1 MITVTM
7 VVENVFCE
15 KFTYYGGVLGLLQ
28 YEEKRGTV
36 ISGKSF
42 HKRHENTN
50 QKFIP
55 KGMNGTKIVST
66 KFYSKRH
73 NFLGIIDEAIV
84 LDDRIV
90 LIERKFSNQ
99 SKIYD
104 TIKVQLGLLAILL
117 EENLQK
123 PVNEAHVI
131 FHKDKREETVVPIS
145 GPMKEF
151 AIEMLH
157 RTRRTIDSGIM
168 PDSYFDN
175 RCLNCCY
182 RKICPVGSLNAN

>member
-15 KFTYYGGVLGLLQ
+15 KFTYYGGVLGLSQ

-36 ISGKSF
+36 ISGKTF
-42 HKRHENTN
+42 HKKHEGIN

-55 KGMNGTKIVST
+55 KRMKGMKIVST

-73 NFLGIIDEAIV
+73 DFLGVIDEAIV
-84 LDDRIV
+84 LDDQIV

-99 SKIYD
+99 PKIYD
-104 TIKVQLGLLAILL
+104 TIKAQLGLLAILL

-131 FHKDKREETVVPIS
+131 FHKDKREEIVVPIS
-145 GPMKEF
+145 DSIKEF

-157 RTRRTIDSGIM
+157 RTRRIMDSGIM
-168 PDSYFDN
+168 PDSHFDN